1 MRAPSTTARLAPRR
15 ARLLASLLGAAAA
28 GAVLAAPAAAVIQ
41 PAVTI
46 DGPSENIVSFG
57 GVAMAEDGTG
67 GVVYTRR
74 VEGVAHVF
82 VSRFVGGKWLAPQRV
97 DTEDH
102 YAASWPR
109 IGAASGGEL
118 VVIWATP
125 FATESG
131 KPVQELLSS
140 TLGPGSSTFGSPTV
154 VDPNIREGTGTSP
167 DLSMSTTGQADV
179 VYRVVEKPGSTA
191 LLRPGDVSEQV
202 RVAHFDLE
210 RWSDLGAINRD
221 PGVSMRP
228 PTEANAPKI
237 AVGPTGA
244 GVVVWQEP
252 EISGV
257 ARIWARRIYGEAL
270 NYVMPASASLDRLLA
285 DQRRR
290 RRPQRGLLA
299 ARAGRGGL
307 PPAGRPRL
315 PPAGTARLPEHPSR
329 RRIGQRRR
337 VQGREH
343 HRQLRLGGKSATVGR
358 PAIDID
364 ERLDMRALYD
374 SNGQPRVIKGTD
386 LGLTGTLSLG
396 SPFVGSSLTP
406 ADELTAASVMNPE
419 GGGLS
424 AWPSAS
430 ASGAPAVAIREDF
443 PEGAVQTG
451 LVSGGAGGP
460 IGELAVAGSGLGD
473 GLLAFQ
479 QGSLGDAAIVASQVS
494 APPAAFALQ
503 GPKVW
508 IKPSQALIEWQ
519 PAPSANPPVT
529 YSVVLDGHLVPTPP
543 SALALAL
550 NPRGLGDGIHQ
561 VQVLATDSQGEQ
573 TLTAPISLRI
583 DGRPPVVKVA
593 ASRRRPQVTVRVT
606 DKQSGVAYLLGQ
618 GQPATAATPRGTPT
632 VSHTYRPSAAPI

>member
-257 ARIWARRIYGEAL
+257 ARIWARRIFGEAL
-270 NYVMPASASLDRLLA
+270 NYVMPASAASIGSSPINEDA
-285 DQRRR
+285 D
-290 RRPQRGLLA
+290 A
-299 ARAGRGGL
+299 
-307 PPAGRPRL
+307 
-315 PPAGTARLPEHPSR
+315 PS
-329 RRIGQRRR
+329 
-337 VQGREH
+337 VAFS
-343 HRQLRLGGKSATVGR
+343 RLGQAEVVYRQR
-358 PAIDID
+358 PAPARPCRD
-364 ERLDMRALYD
+364 RA
-374 SNGQPRVIKGTD
+374 
-386 LGLTGTLSLG
+386 
-396 SPFVGSSLTP
+396 SS
-406 ADELTAASVMNPE
+406 
-419 GGGLS
+419 
-424 AWPSAS
+424 
-430 ASGAPAVAIREDF
+430 
-443 PEGAVQTG
+443 
-451 LVSGGAGGP
+451 
-460 IGELAVAGSGLGD
+460 
-473 GLLAFQ
+473 
-479 QGSLGDAAIVASQVS
+479 
-494 APPAAFALQ
+494 
-503 GPKVW
+503 
-508 IKPSQALIEWQ
+508 
-519 PAPSANPPVT
+519 
-529 YSVVLDGHLVPTPP
+529 
-543 SALALAL
+543 
-550 NPRGLGDGIHQ
+550 
-561 VQVLATDSQGEQ
+561 
-573 TLTAPISLRI
+573 
-583 DGRPPVVKVA
+583 
-593 ASRRRPQVTVRVT
+593 
-606 DKQSGVAYLLGQ
+606 
-618 GQPATAATPRGTPT
+618 
-632 VSHTYRPSAAPI
+632 